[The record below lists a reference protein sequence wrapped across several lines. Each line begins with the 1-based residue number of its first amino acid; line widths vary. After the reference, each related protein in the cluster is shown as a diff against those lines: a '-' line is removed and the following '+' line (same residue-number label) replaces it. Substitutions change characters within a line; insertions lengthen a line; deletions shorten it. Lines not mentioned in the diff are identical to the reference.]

1 MTDKEKQEVLGQEVL
16 DELIE
21 EGLIEIVRYEKG
33 LPVYRRTLAGRV
45 EALKQGL
52 GEGNPELN

>member
-1 MTDKEKQEVLGQEVL
+1 MIDKERQKQLGQEVM

-21 EGLIEIVRYEKG
+21 KGLIEIVRYEKG
-33 LPVYRRTLAGRV
+33 LPVYRRTLAGGV